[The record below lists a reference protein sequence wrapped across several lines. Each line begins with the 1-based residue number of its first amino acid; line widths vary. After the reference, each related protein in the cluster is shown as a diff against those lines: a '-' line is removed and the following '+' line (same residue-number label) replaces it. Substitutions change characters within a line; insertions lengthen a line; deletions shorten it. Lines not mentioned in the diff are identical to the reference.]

1 MAKIWRVGYSG
12 GAHWLVKGVIA
23 ITLGSLAAGSLECAS
38 GNSGGASGTGG
49 GGPGAAGAGGGSTG
63 DAPSGAGGTTLSGPA
78 GITGGS
84 TAGAGGATA
93 GASGATSGTAGA
105 AGGADGGAADARAD
119 GSAGAG
125 GTAGAA
131 GTSGAAGASS
141 GAGGSVNKF
150 DGPVL
155 YTAMNTG
162 TMYAYKEGTWAQ
174 IGMWPGVPITD
185 AARGIDADPK
195 TGILYLTH
203 GGAGPASTGLKK
215 DGSLLAWSLL
225 QNKVVF
231 DVQFTHGVDQPSVGD
246 GVVYVPSGE
255 YTNDRNWYYVSAVD
269 GKTIGSEPG
278 GLGPH
283 DTIFRNS
290 HRYYGGTQDTYLY
303 VFGLPITKVGPS
315 PSATAGVRPY
325 TLNAA
330 ETRAYITWSAFR
342 GYSVADLTTGKLLK
356 TVKFGDGACLAAPS
370 HGMSL
375 SPDGK
380 EVWVLDTCVNQVLV
394 YDSSDDPQM
403 KAAIILDHPIHPGV
417 ENPCVW
423 DCDKDGWITHSRN
436 GKYVYIGD
444 GGDVIDTATR
454 NSTTYIPN
462 LANTRHGFIEIDWSN
477 GTIIGTPS
485 HVGMGW

>member
-1 MAKIWRVGYSG
+1 
-12 GAHWLVKGVIA
+12 
-23 ITLGSLAAGSLECAS
+23 
-38 GNSGGASGTGG
+38 
-49 GGPGAAGAGGGSTG
+49 
-63 DAPSGAGGTTLSGPA
+63 
-78 GITGGS
+78 
-84 TAGAGGATA
+84 
-93 GASGATSGTAGA
+93 
-105 AGGADGGAADARAD
+105 
-119 GSAGAG
+119 
-125 GTAGAA
+125 
-131 GTSGAAGASS
+131 
-141 GAGGSVNKF
+141 
-150 DGPVL
+150 
-155 YTAMNTG
+155 
-162 TMYAYKEGTWAQ
+162 
-174 IGMWPGVPITD
+174 
-185 AARGIDADPK
+185 
-195 TGILYLTH
+195 
-203 GGAGPASTGLKK
+203 
-215 DGSLLAWSLL
+215 
-225 QNKVVF
+225 VF
-231 DVQFTHGVDQPSVGD
+231 DVQFTHGVDQLSVGE

-255 YTNDRNWYYVSAVD
+255 YTNDRNWYSVSAVD

-278 GLGPH
+278 GMGPH

-303 VFGLPITKVGPS
+303 VSGLPITKVGPS

-342 GYSVADLTTGKLLK
+342 GFSVADLTTGKLLK
-356 TVKFGDGACLAAPS
+356 TVKFGEDSCLAAPS

-380 EVWVLDTCVNQVLV
+380 EVWVLDTCVNQVRV

-403 KAAIILDHPIHPGV
+403 KAAITFDHPIHPGM

-454 NSTTYIPN
+454 KSATYIPN
-462 LANTRHGFIEIDWSN
+462 LANTRHGFIEVDWSS

>member
-1 MAKIWRVGYSG
+1 MAV
-12 GAHWLVKGVIA
+12 
-23 ITLGSLAAGSLECAS
+23 GSLECAS
-38 GNSGGASGTGG
+38 GNSGGASGAGG
-49 GGPGAAGAGGGSTG
+49 GSSGAPGAGGGSTG
-63 DAPSGAGGTTLSGPA
+63 GVPSGAAGTATVGAA
-78 GITGGS
+78 G
-84 TAGAGGATA
+84 TAGDGTAGETA
-93 GASGATSGTAGA
+93 GASGASSGTSGA
-105 AGGADGGAADARAD
+105 AGSADGGAADTRAD
-119 GSAGAG
+119 GTAGAG

-141 GAGGSVNKF
+141 GAGGSVNAF

-174 IGMWPGVPITD
+174 IGMWTGVPITD
-185 AARGIDADPK
+185 AARGIDADAK
-195 TGILYLTH
+195 TGILYMTH
-203 GGAGPASTGLKK
+203 GGAGPASNGPKK
-215 DGSLLAWSLL
+215 NGSLLAWSLL

-278 GLGPH
+278 GMGPH
-283 DTIFRNS
+283 DTIFRNG

-342 GYSVADLTTGKLLK
+342 GFSVADLTTGTLLK
-356 TVKFGDGACLAAPS
+356 TVKFGADSCLAAPS

-380 EVWVLDTCVNQVLV
+380 EVWVLDTCMNQVRV
-394 YDSSDDPQM
+394 YDSSDDPQI
-403 KAAIILDHPIHPGV
+403 KATITFDHAIHPGT

-454 NSTTYIPN
+454 RSTTYIPN
-462 LANTRHGFIEIDWSN
+462 LANTRHGFIEVDWSN